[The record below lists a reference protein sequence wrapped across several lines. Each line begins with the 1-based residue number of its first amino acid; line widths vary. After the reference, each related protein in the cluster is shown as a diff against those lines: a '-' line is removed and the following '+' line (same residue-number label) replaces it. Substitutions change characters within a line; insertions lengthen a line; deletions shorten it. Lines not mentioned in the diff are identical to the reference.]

1 MPKIYEYLGLIF
13 YFYSGEH
20 LPVHVHVRKAE
31 CEMKFELIYEKGVLT
46 RIDVR
51 KVKGKEILKSS
62 DIALTIDFIKE
73 HADGI
78 VTKWNQFF
86 IFGVK
91 PSVEKINKKK

>member
-31 CEMKFELIYEKGVLT
+31 CEMKFELVYEKGNLI

-51 KVKGKEILKSS
+51 RVKGKNLLKHN
-62 DIALTIDFIKE
+62 DISLTIDFIKT
-73 HADGI
+73 HAEDI

-91 PSVEKINKKK
+91 PTVEKITKK

>member
-31 CEMKFELIYEKGVLT
+31 YEMKFELIYEKGVLT